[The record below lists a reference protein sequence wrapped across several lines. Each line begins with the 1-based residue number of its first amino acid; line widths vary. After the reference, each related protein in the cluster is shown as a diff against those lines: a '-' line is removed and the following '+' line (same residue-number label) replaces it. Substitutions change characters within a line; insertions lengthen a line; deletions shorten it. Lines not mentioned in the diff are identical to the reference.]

1 MKSDDVYLKCLSTG
15 TGSRYKV
22 SVILPK
28 GKNIFR
34 RNMFIVCS
42 FYVSNL
48 ARSNLGTQAFEQTV
62 FEMLQ
67 LRYF

>member
-1 MKSDDVYLKCLSTG
+1 MKSDDVYLNVYLLALDLDT
-15 TGSRYKV
+15 R
-22 SVILPK
+22 SVNILPK

-48 ARSNLGTQAFEQTV
+48 ARSNLGTQAFEQTL
-62 FEMLQ
+62 FQMLQ